1 MKGVLV
7 AFAQHVF
14 GDDVKLRF
22 RGHYFPFTEPS
33 AEFDFFFEQTGTWL
47 EWGGCGMIHP
57 HVLANCGIDP
67 EPYQGFAFGMGT
79 DRSAMN
85 RFGIPNI
92 HLMFDG
98 DVRVL
103 EKL

>member
-1 MKGVLV
+1 
-7 AFAQHVF
+7 
-14 GDDVKLRF
+14 
-22 RGHYFPFTEPS
+22 
-33 AEFDFFFEQTGTWL
+33 
-47 EWGGCGMIHP
+47 MIHP